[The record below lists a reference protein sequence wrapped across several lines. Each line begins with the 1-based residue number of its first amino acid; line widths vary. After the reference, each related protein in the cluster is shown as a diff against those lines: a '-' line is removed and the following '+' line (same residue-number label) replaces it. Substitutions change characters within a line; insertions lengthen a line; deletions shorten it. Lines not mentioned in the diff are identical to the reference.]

1 MTVTPK
7 GEGVYALDPFPFAG
21 DRLETACS
29 GRYLAAYEEGGA
41 PDDLAAALAGLPTE
55 TQTYTLVRGVIARQ
69 GCMAVAVPA
78 KIRTMTAAF
87 DTLTA
92 ARRMEEAGMKREQA
106 EAVAEAVRSASE
118 ADLEHLATKSDVAA
132 VKSDV
137 AAVKAELKADI
148 AALGAELKA
157 DIAAL
162 KAEFEG
168 NLESGLA
175 GLRAELVDRMQ
186 STERRMYAAVFGVGG
201 LLFAALKLVP

>member
-1 MTVTPK
+1 
-7 GEGVYALDPFPFAG
+7 
-21 DRLETACS
+21 
-29 GRYLAAYEEGGA
+29 
-41 PDDLAAALAGLPTE
+41 
-55 TQTYTLVRGVIARQ
+55 
-69 GCMAVAVPA
+69 
-78 KIRTMTAAF
+78 MTAAF

-106 EAVAEAVRSASE
+106 EAVAEAVRSAAE
-118 ADLEHLATKSDVAA
+118 ADLEHLATKSDLAA
-132 VKSDV
+132 VR
-137 AAVKAELKADI
+137 AELKADI